1 MFGEAHQGRQS
12 PFKPY
17 TLVPEREK
25 GKIMKIAYTINDD
38 GKTCTVTRNGLLG
51 LCLFK
56 GPVLDLQLD
65 GSVLNIPS
73 EIDGYKVTGIGD
85 LAFFNCGHI
94 TGVTIPEGV
103 TIIGHRA
110 FAGCNS
116 LKSITIPT
124 SVRWIGMWAF
134 YGCENLL
141 SVVIPESVI
150 SIGYDAFRGCTGLKN
165 ITVPKGVAGSDFAFY
180 GCVDLTII

>member
-1 MFGEAHQGRQS
+1 MPRFLSMYDVGGNRCKNRNAPLFMFGEAHQGRQS

-124 SVRWIGMWAF
+124 SVRWIG
-134 YGCENLL
+134 
-141 SVVIPESVI
+141 I
-150 SIGYDAFRGCTGLKN
+150 
-165 ITVPKGVAGSDFAFY
+165 
-180 GCVDLTII
+180 